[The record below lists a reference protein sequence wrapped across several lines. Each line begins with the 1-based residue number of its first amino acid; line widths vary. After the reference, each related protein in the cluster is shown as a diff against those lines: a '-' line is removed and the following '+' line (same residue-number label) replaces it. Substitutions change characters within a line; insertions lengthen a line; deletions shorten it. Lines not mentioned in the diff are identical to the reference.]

1 MSAGLAILGAARPL
15 PQQQG
20 DRRRRGGDDGGW
32 RVTSGG
38 AAVTSGDERRA
49 RRIAWLVFAALGA
62 ALAAVDAASIVD
74 ERTRIGRPVEGW
86 EPWLWEFSSLAGFL
100 LVAPLVFRASQRLR
114 PPVWSWP
121 AAIAVHVLLSGL
133 TSLAH
138 VAIMFGLRHS
148 LYWAAGDAY
157 DGDPIAQVLVFEYRK
172 DALTYVGL
180 VLLPHIV
187 RRFVGGGAAA
197 EPQPEAGHRIEVRD
211 GSRVVWLA
219 PEDVEWA
226 QAAGNYVELH
236 GAFGSLLHRATLSA
250 LEAELE
256 PFGFRRVHRS
266 RIVRAAAVRSIAGR
280 ASGDF
285 EVTLTSGETV
295 AGSRRFRDRLG

>member
-1 MSAGLAILGAARPL
+1 M
-15 PQQQG
+15 
-20 DRRRRGGDDGGW
+20 
-32 RVTSGG
+32 TSGG
-38 AAVTSGDERRA
+38 AAVTNGDERRA

-74 ERTRIGRPVEGW
+74 ERVRIGRPVEAW

-100 LVAPLVFRASQRLR
+100 LVAPVVFRMAQRLR
-114 PPVWSWP
+114 PPFLPWP
-121 AAIAVHVLLSGL
+121 AAFALHILLSGA

-138 VAIMFGLRHS
+138 VAIMLALRHS
-148 LYWAAGDAY
+148 AYWVAGDVY
-157 DGDPIAQVLVFEYRK
+157 GGDPLPQMLVFEYRK

-180 VLLPHIV
+180 VLLPHV
-187 RRFVGGGAAA
+187 AARFLKAAPAAA
-197 EPQPEAGHRIEVRD
+197 EARSEQRIEVRD
-211 GSRVVWLA
+211 GSRTVWLA
-219 PEDVEWA
+219 PEDIEWA

-236 GAFGSLLHRATLSA
+236 GAFGSLLHRATLAA

-266 RIVRAAAVRSIAGR
+266 RIVRAAAVRAIAGR
-280 ASGDF
+280 PSGDF
-285 EVTLTSGETV
+285 EVTLASGETV